1 MVSGSR
7 FGVAGRCAGATML
20 VLACASMLVACD
32 KSPGDAGNTTVGQK
46 VDAAIDKTRDVAAD
60 VRTEAKA
67 ALGDAEARYRQDG
80 PEVEARAKD
89 AATRAGKLIDDSAIT
104 AQIATRIA
112 RDAELSALRIDVD
125 TKNGA
130 VILRGPAP
138 TDAARKRAAEL
149 ARGVEGVLSVDNQL
163 IVTAG

>member
-1 MVSGSR
+1 MVSGFRSAAVAR
-7 FGVAGRCAGATML
+7 SAGVAML
-20 VLACASMLVACD
+20 VVASASMLVACD
-32 KSPGDAGNTTVGQK
+32 KAPGDAGNTTVGQK

-130 VILRGPAP
+130 VVLRGPAP

-149 ARGVEGVLSVDNQL
+149 ARGVDGVLSVDNQL